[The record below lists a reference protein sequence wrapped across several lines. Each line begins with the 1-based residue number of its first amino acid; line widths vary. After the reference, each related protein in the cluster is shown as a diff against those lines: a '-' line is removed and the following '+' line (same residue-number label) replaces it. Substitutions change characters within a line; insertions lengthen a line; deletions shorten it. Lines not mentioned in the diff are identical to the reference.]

1 MSSEK
6 LSPRQRMINLMY
18 LVLIAMLA
26 LNVSRE
32 VINSFVTVNDGLEKS
47 NDVSELR
54 NLAIYQEL
62 KMAYNVDSLK
72 AGQYYKEAG
81 EIVEDTRELRTYII
95 DLKKHL
101 IAQTDGLEKE
111 VADTIHLSRVRQTD
125 NFDVT
130 TNIMIGNSEDGSD
143 GSSKILKEKILAYMD
158 MVNQNLEKVGLNAIE
173 AGIDFGPK
181 QSRAGLLN
189 WEMNNFY
196 MAPLAG
202 SVTILSKLENDINRF
217 EYLALSRLLG
227 EIDSEDIPIDTVAAQ
242 VLPNSNYVLLGDN
255 YSANIILSAY
265 STTQEPIVE
274 LGTYNEDGSF
284 IVKEVVGTEDG
295 QGKLSFNT
303 SREGLQNYEGR
314 ITIFDKEGNPMY
326 YPFESEFLVARPA
339 AVISPTKMNVFYK
352 GLDNPLDISVPGIPA
367 EDIRVSI
374 SGGNQLLKQA
384 NGKYIAKINANSP
397 RTVTVSISALIDGN
411 SKSMGSMEFRAKNLP
426 KPGATVSGKKGSVK
440 MRKSDL
446 RLIQGV
452 KTSYGDDFIFN
463 LPIKTQKF
471 KMTYYSKT
479 GNVVDYETRGPKVD
493 DEMNKVLQAVRK
505 GDRVE
510 FHGIVAEGRDGIPH
524 KMDAIMITVR

>member
-62 KMAYNVDSLK
+62 KMAYNIDSIK
-72 AGQYYKEAG
+72 AGQYYREAG

-111 VADTIHLSRVRQTD
+111 VADTIHLSRVRQAD

-158 MVNQNLEKVGLNAIE
+158 LVNQNLEKVGLNAIE

-284 IVKEVVGTEDG
+284 IVKEIVGTENG
-295 QGKLSFNT
+295 QGRLSFNT

-374 SGGNQLLKQA
+374 SGGNQLLKQS
-384 NGKYIAKINANSP
+384 NGRYIAKIKPNSP
-397 RTVTVSISALIDGN
+397 REITVSVSAEVNGN
-411 SKSMGSMEFRAKNLP
+411 TKSMGSMKFRAKQLP
-426 KPGATVSGKKGSVK
+426 KPVATVSGKKGYLK
-440 MRKSDL
+440 LKKSDVKI
-446 RLIQGV
+446 IQGV
-452 KTSYGDDFIFN
+452 RSSYGPDFLFE
-463 LPIKTQKF
+463 LPIETKRF
-471 KMTYYSKT
+471 KMSYYGKD
-479 GNVVDYETRGPKVD
+479 GNSSTMSTVGSRAPSNMREILK
-493 DEMNKVLQAVRK
+493 NIRK
-505 GDRVE
+505 GDRIE
-510 FHGIVAEGRDGIPH
+510 FHEIRAMGNDGIEH
-524 KMDAIMITVR
+524 KLDPIMITVR